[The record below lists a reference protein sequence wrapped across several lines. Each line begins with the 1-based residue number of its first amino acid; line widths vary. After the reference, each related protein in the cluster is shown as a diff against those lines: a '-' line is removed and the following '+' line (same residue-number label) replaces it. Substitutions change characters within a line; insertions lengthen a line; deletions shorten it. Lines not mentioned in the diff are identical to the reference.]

1 MVLISVLFPQSIQIK
16 VAIIN
21 KWHIGIEIFRLICYN
36 YFFDIVCPE
45 LSSKNVQNTF
55 ISEKCVCLEMFHDGC
70 LKTLNFMLIIKILF
84 FLLESAHKP
93 S

>member
-1 MVLISVLFPQSIQIK
+1 MIEHASNSIK

-45 LSSKNVQNTF
+45 LSFKNVQNTF

-70 LKTLNFMLIIKILF
+70 LKILNFMLIIKILF
-84 FLLESAHKP
+84 FC
-93 S
+93 